1 MLKSFRRQSMIIK
14 LMQRYLNLIYF
25 IPMLNVV
32 NLGKTKVW
40 PNDAIPVD
48 KKLNLFNEG
57 NSTLI
62 NSVNGEF

>member
-1 MLKSFRRQSMIIK
+1 MIIK
-14 LMQRYLNLIYF
+14 LMQRHLNLIYI
-25 IPMLNVV
+25 IPMLNVA